1 MDYCTKN
8 SINNSIKKQRKLIMN
23 SADGFNLLMNQSCI
37 KSILE
42 QSMPDH
48 RERIFTPTFTLHVF
62 NRQVMGLNKSCRGA
76 LMEVLPEY
84 LIRTRSSFSTNTGA
98 YCKARQRLPESF
110 ISDMTKAS
118 GEYLQNIASKSF
130 KWKNR
135 EVKIVDGTTVSMPDT
150 SENQE
155 QYPQNPAQKKNLGF
169 PITRLTAIISLS
181 SGAVLNIAIGD
192 YFSSE
197 HGLLRGMLDELSE
210 GDILLGDRYY
220 CSYFLLAHLQKLN
233 IDAVFKINANRK
245 IDFRKGQCLGY
256 HDHIVAWEKNQRPTW
271 MDKKTY
277 DELPC
282 VIYMREIKKG
292 NNIIVTTL
300 FDANKY
306 PKNELIEL
314 YAQRWQIEL
323 DLRSI
328 KEVMGMSILR
338 CKTPAMIRKEIWMHI
353 LVYNLIRLI
362 LMQCALIH
370 KICPRNLSFTAALQA
385 IPPFYKVMK
394 INKAKEIRQILYQH
408 LLLAIVQHPIGNR
421 PGRVEPREIK
431 RRPKTYKLLL
441 KPRQIA
447 RQRLLARR

>member
-37 KSILE
+37 KSIIE

-84 LIRTRSSFSTNTGA
+84 LVRTNSSFSTNTGA

-110 ISDMTKAS
+110 ISDMAKAS
-118 GEYLQNIASKSF
+118 GEYLQSITSKAF

-135 EVKIVDGTTVSMPDT
+135 EVKIVDGTTVSTPDT
-150 SENQE
+150 FENQE
-155 QYPQNPAQKKNLGF
+155 QYPQNPAQKIGLGF
-169 PITRLTAIISLS
+169 PIIRLTAIISLS
-181 SGAVLNIAIGD
+181 SGAVLNIAMGD
-192 YFSSE
+192 YYSSE
-197 HGLLRGMLDELSE
+197 HGLLREMLDQLST

-245 IDFRKGQCLGY
+245 VDFRKGQCLDH
-256 HDHIVAWEKNQRPTW
+256 HDHIVAWEKNQKPVW
-271 MDKKTY
+271 MDKETY
-277 DELPC
+277 DELPAI
-282 VIYMREIKKG
+282 IYMREIKKG
-292 NNIIVTTL
+292 KNIIVTTL
-300 FDANKY
+300 LDAEKY
-306 PKNELIEL
+306 SKNELIEL

-338 CKTPAMIRKEIWMHI
+338 CKTPEMIRKEIWMHL

-362 LMQCALIH
+362 LVQCALIH
-370 KICPRNLSFTAALQA
+370 KICPRNLSFMAALQA
-385 IPPFYKVMK
+385 IPPFYKVIKM
-394 INKAKEIRQILYQH
+394 NKEKEIRKILYQH
-408 LLLAIVQHPIGNR
+408 LLIAIIEHTIGNR
-421 PGRVEPREIK
+421 PDRLEPREVK

-441 KPRQIA
+441 KPRKIA
-447 RQRLLARR
+447 KQQLLARR